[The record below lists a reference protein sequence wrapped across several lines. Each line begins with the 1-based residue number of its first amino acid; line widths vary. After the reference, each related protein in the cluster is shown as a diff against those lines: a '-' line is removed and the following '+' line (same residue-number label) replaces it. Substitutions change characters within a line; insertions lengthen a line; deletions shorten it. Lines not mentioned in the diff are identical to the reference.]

1 MYAEGL
7 ASGFLQHWSTSD
19 ENEMVDD
26 VLVVGSTIVDQLV
39 PTDPSITTPDTILYP
54 QSSDDIDDED
64 DEIIKG
70 ESTAL
75 IPHHE
80 DHSDVSHSGLVDHQ
94 KNPLRE
100 TSLSSTSILPPR
112 LLDLHGFPLPVAKAA
127 IDYMLKE
134 LYQEFGKSSV
144 VVDEGLRKV
153 ENGQMRMNSD
163 VVTRVKRVD
172 FDVHVVTGRGRCSQY
187 YYTLI

>member
-1 MYAEGL
+1 
-7 ASGFLQHWSTSD
+7 
-19 ENEMVDD
+19 MVDD
-26 VLVVGSTIVDQLV
+26 VLVDGSTIVDQLV

-54 QSSDDIDDED
+54 HSSDDIDDED
-64 DEIIKG
+64 VDEIIKG
-70 ESTAL
+70 ESLLL

-80 DHSDVSHSGLVDHQ
+80 DHSEINQHGLVDDQ
-94 KNPLRE
+94 KNLLRE

-144 VVDEGLRKV
+144 VVEGLRKV

-163 VVTRVKRVD
+163 VGVHNTITHS
-172 FDVHVVTGRGRCSQY
+172 FDIHRQIMS
-187 YYTLI
+187 